1 MLVITLLKLPTTMR
15 GIQLPIPQI
24 LGLVT
29 WLVLTNGILAEDW
42 YKQRFKM
49 SLYKLGLPFCAPA
62 IVMRNTCPGL
72 SVGFRKWEMW
82 TVLPQQ
88 PADLPQLM
96 HGREVNVLWW
106 SATDFWKGCLYSIKV
121 AIGDWFKKKQ
131 NKTLIL
137 DFGEVPYMPKFKY
150 EIVL

>member
-15 GIQLPIPQI
+15 GIQLLIPQI

-72 SVGFRKWEMW
+72 SVGFRKWETW

-121 AIGDWFKKKQ
+121 AIGDWFKKKT